1 MKILLSAVATGA
13 AFGAASPALAA
24 ITIDTTQSG
33 VTLDFGAGNLSNH
46 ITDDGQPN
54 ATTLSLPTDDA
65 FRVDFTAPTVLEHS
79 GNGGFASMDGPGNG
93 GGETGFAS
101 IVIDPQAPNAGFT
114 AINFSLKALG
124 TGSNTYYGDFILKQL
139 SGLPDITF
147 ENVAIGTGGV
157 THFGISSLDNRIFT
171 SLELSGLRTL
181 EIGGAAVNFESLR
194 QVSIQPAPAPAVP
207 EPATWALM
215 ILGFGL
221 VGGAMRRRTTL
232 FYA

>member
-1 MKILLSAVATGA
+1 MKILLSAIA
-13 AFGAASPALAA
+13 AGTAFCAVSPALAA

-46 ITDDGQPN
+46 VTDDGQPN
-54 ATTLSLPTDDA
+54 GTTLSLPTGDG
-65 FRVDFTAPTVLEHS
+65 FRVNFTAPTVLEHS

-93 GGETGFAS
+93 KSEAGFAS
-101 IVIDPQAPNAGFT
+101 IVIDPQAPKDGFS
-114 AINFSLKALG
+114 AINFGLKALG
-124 TGSNTYYGDFILKQL
+124 TGNNTYYGDFILKQL

-147 ENVAIGTGGV
+147 ANVAIGTGGV
-157 THFGISSLDNRIFT
+157 THFGISSLDNRIFS
-171 SLELSGLRTL
+171 SLEISGLRTL
-181 EIGGAAVNFESLR
+181 ENGGTAMNFESLR
-194 QVSIQPAPAPAVP
+194 QVSIQLATAPAVP

-232 FYA
+232 SYA